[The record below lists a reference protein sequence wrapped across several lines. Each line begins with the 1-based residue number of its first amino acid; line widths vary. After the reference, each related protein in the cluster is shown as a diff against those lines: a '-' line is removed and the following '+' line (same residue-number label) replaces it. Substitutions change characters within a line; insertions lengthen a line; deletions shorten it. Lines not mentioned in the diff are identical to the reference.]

1 MMKVKFS
8 VQGKQA
14 DKSVEDAIQ
23 DAESK
28 YKDAAEKFEKAV
40 VEMGNKYVLDN
51 IQINVKIDDT
61 NHASEYELVESE
73 DLKKK
78 LTNLFVSH
86 FLQS

>member
-1 MMKVKFS
+1 MMKIKFS
-8 VQGKQA
+8 MGGKPG
-14 DKSVEDAIQ
+14 DKSAEDAIQ
-23 DAESK
+23 DAELK

-51 IQINVKIDDT
+51 IQINVKIDET
-61 NHASEYELVESE
+61 NHASEYELLETE

-78 LTNLFVSH
+78 LTHLFVSH